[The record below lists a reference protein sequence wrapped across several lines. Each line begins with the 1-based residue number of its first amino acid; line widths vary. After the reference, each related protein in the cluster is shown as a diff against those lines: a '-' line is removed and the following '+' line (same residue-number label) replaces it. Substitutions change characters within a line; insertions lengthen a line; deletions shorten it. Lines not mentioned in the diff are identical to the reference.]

1 MQALRGGARR
11 GRGARTRQPRDLRVG
26 QTNGG
31 GRSAEASADLSI
43 NQIINKEDISMKKT
57 YETPEVE
64 VVKFQYRDQVVVA
77 SGNTCSI
84 TDMRDENK
92 CISENPTYTH

>member
-1 MQALRGGARR
+1 
-11 GRGARTRQPRDLRVG
+11 
-26 QTNGG
+26 
-31 GRSAEASADLSI
+31 
-43 NQIINKEDISMKKT
+43 MKKT

-77 SGNTCSI
+77 SGNKCSI
-84 TDMRDENK
+84 TDERVENT

>member
-1 MQALRGGARR
+1 
-11 GRGARTRQPRDLRVG
+11 
-26 QTNGG
+26 
-31 GRSAEASADLSI
+31 
-43 NQIINKEDISMKKT
+43 MKKA

-84 TDMRDENK
+84 TDVRVENK

>member
-1 MQALRGGARR
+1 
-11 GRGARTRQPRDLRVG
+11 
-26 QTNGG
+26 
-31 GRSAEASADLSI
+31 
-43 NQIINKEDISMKKT
+43 MKKM

-84 TDMRDENK
+84 TDVRDENT